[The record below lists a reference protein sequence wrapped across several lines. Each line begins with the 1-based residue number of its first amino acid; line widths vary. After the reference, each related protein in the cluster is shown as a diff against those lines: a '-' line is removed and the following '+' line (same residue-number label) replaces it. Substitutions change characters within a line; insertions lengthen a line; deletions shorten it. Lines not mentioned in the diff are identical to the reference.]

1 MQFSKAS
8 PDDVHLNWKRKNK
21 SKGNFKGKDIK
32 NYNKL
37 FVI

>member
-8 PDDVHLNWKRKNK
+8 PDDVHLNLKRINK

-32 NYNKL
+32 KINKL